1 MEKYVDK
8 KKQNIY
14 MGSIYSERLRDLDG
28 MLIVFPGCVQ
38 IVLTANADFSIG
50 DENLC
55 VPK

>member
-1 MEKYVDK
+1 MLIK